1 MQLYYICE
9 DEFEV
14 KARAV
19 LTKACKKLVVDIHYV
34 VPSRPSSLTI
44 GRFLERMLRS
54 HKQEA

>member
-9 DEFEV
+9 DGFEI
-14 KARAV
+14 KAKAL

-34 VPSRPSSLTI
+34 VPSRPSSLTT
-44 GRFLERMLRS
+44 GRSLESMLRS